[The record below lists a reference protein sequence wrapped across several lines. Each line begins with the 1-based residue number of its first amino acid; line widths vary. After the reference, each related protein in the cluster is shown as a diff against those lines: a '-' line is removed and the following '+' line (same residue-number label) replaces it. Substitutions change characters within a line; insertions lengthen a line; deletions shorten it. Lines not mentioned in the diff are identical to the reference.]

1 MSKPVIL
8 LDAGEL
14 VALPGA
20 NDGDV
25 LTWNG
30 TLGQWQSSPGG
41 GTGTVTSVAL
51 STGSTG
57 LTVSGGTSQT
67 ITGAGTFA
75 LGGTLGAGFGGTGLG
90 APASGD
96 AGKVL
101 TATSG
106 GGYVL
111 STPAPAG
118 VTSITA
124 GAGLLGGVITSTG
137 TISMPNVGTPNTYG
151 NVAQVPFITT
161 DAQGRVSGVTL
172 SDIQIAQ
179 VQVTGLG
186 TALSGKVSTATQV
199 LAGAGLTGGGALS
212 GDVTLSLGTVGT
224 AQTGLGSASK
234 TVTVTTDV
242 YGRVTSLSEQ
252 DIAIAGSAITSGA
265 VALANGGTGQN
276 LSGIAAGEVIVG
288 QAGGGSVGAVA
299 VSGDAT
305 LAASGL
311 MTVIGLQGRS
321 VSSSA
326 PISGQ
331 SLVWSSAGGGAWV
344 PGDTA
349 SGGSGGGGVVYFMN
363 AGTSRTGGGLPA
375 GSYQL
380 GRTAEVAPNPITV
393 TNVPVN
399 AWTRIAGFV
408 TDTSDPNLGTLPA
421 GIWDFNVYATSTA
434 NSNDMLFR
442 LSFYEYNGSTD
453 PELGSP
459 IATTLSTAI
468 YDPSVAV
475 QYQATFNIPQ
485 TPFASKRMYL
495 KLEAFTSVASK
506 DVTFDFGN
514 NFASHVH
521 TTVPSVT
528 GSGFVK
534 VLNDVIV
541 STGQT
546 INLADS
552 TDVGSSILGVSNG
565 GTGASSLTQHA
576 VLVGNGTSAVTSYA
590 LANGQVLVGQTG
602 GAPAAATLTG
612 GTGVGITNGSNSI
625 TISIGQAVGTGDSPT
640 FANVTAS
647 GLTASQY
654 VRTNSSK
661 QLISSATV
669 AAADLDGI
677 VAIANGGTG
686 AATTSQRFAFIGP
699 ISGSGAPSFRALV
712 AADISDLSSAG
723 VTSITGTANQVIA
736 SSSTGAVTLSLPQ
749 NIGTSNSP
757 TFAGLT
763 LSGLTGYIKGN
774 GGSALSASST
784 VPTSD
789 LSGTISLTAQ
799 VSGTLPVGNGG
810 TGLSSIATGQIL
822 YASGTNTLA
831 AGTLSD
837 LNWSSVS
844 PSSSISIV
852 PASVSSLGR
861 PVVITGGTS
870 TSGNG
875 GATTVQ
881 GGAST
886 GGNGNGGSLT
896 IRGGAKNGTG
906 SDGAVNIGQTNTS
919 AVNIGAT
926 GITTAIAGT
935 ATATTAS
942 AGDNSTNV
950 ATTAFVATAVA
961 AASSTPYDLPF
972 EIPGTPEAAVKRVV
986 NFEAVRAFV
995 LATTGHQ
1002 GGQVTAPSGNYVC
1015 TVKKNATTL
1024 GTITFAS
1031 GGFSSNITATLADRT
1046 FAAGDVLIVE
1056 TPSANLG
1063 IDTPFATFF
1072 MTLV

>member
-1 MSKPVIL
+1 MLKPVVL

-30 TLGQWQSSPGG
+30 TEWTSQPGG
-41 GTGTVTSVAL
+41 GVGTVTSVAL

-75 LGGTLGAGFGGTGLG
+75 LGGTLAAGFGGTGLG
-90 APASGD
+90 APVAGD
-96 AGKVL
+96 VGKVL
-101 TATSG
+101 TATAG
-106 GGYVL
+106 GGYQL
-111 STPAPAG
+111 STPAPTG
-118 VTSITA
+118 VTSVTA
-124 GAGLLGGVITSTG
+124 GAGLSGGVITSTG

-161 DAQGRVSGVTL
+161 DAQGRVSSVTL

-199 LAGAGLTGGGALS
+199 LAGTGLTGGGALS

-224 AQTGLGSASK
+224 AQTALGSASK
-234 TVTVTTDV
+234 TVTVTTDE
-242 YGRVTSLSEQ
+242 YGRVTALSEQ
-252 DIAIAGSAITSGA
+252 DIAIAGSAITSGT
-265 VALANGGTGQN
+265 VALANGGTGQD
-276 LSGIAAGEVIVG
+276 LSGITAGEVIVG
-288 QAGGGSVGAVA
+288 QAGGGSVDAVT
-299 VSGDAT
+299 VSKDAT
-305 LAASGL
+305 LGADGAL
-311 MTVIGLQGRS
+311 TVVGLQGRPL
-321 VSSSA
+321 SSSA
-326 PISGQ
+326 PIPGQ

-363 AGTSRTGGGLPA
+363 AGTTRTGGGLPA

-393 TNVPVN
+393 TNVPTN
-399 AWTRIAGFV
+399 AWTRVAGFV
-408 TDTSDPNLGTLPA
+408 TDAGDPTIGQLPA

-442 LSFYEYNGSTD
+442 MSFYEYDGSTD

-459 IATTLSTAI
+459 IATTLSTSI
-468 YDPSVAV
+468 YDPSVPV

-485 TPFASKRMYL
+485 TPFTSKRIYL

-506 DVTFDFGN
+506 NVTFDFGN
-514 NFASHVH
+514 NYASHVH

-534 VLNDVIV
+534 VLNDVIM
-541 STGQT
+541 STGQL

-552 TDVGSSILGVSNG
+552 TDVGSSILGVTNG

-576 VLVGNGTSAVTSYA
+576 VLVGNGTSAVTPYA
-590 LANGQVLVGQTG
+590 LANGQVLIGQTG

-612 GTGVGITNGSNSI
+612 GTGVGIANGSNSI
-625 TISIGQAVGTGDSPT
+625 TISIGQAVGTGDSVT
-640 FANVTAS
+640 FASVTAS

-654 VRTNSSK
+654 VKTNSSK
-661 QLISSATV
+661 QLISSPTI

-686 AATTSQRFAFIGP
+686 SATTSQRFAFIGP
-699 ISGSGAPSFRALV
+699 TSGSGAPSFRALV
-712 AADISDLSSAG
+712 AADISDLSSG
-723 VTSITGTANQVIA
+723 SVTSITGTTNQVIA

-749 NIGTSNSP
+749 SIGTSNSP
-757 TFAGLT
+757 TFVGLT
-763 LSGLTGYIKGN
+763 LSGLTGYLKGN
-774 GGSALSASST
+774 GGSALSASAT
-784 VPTSD
+784 IPVAD
-789 LSGTISLTAQ
+789 ISGL
-799 VSGTLPVGNGG
+799 VGT
-810 TGLSSIATGQIL
+810 
-822 YASGTNTLA
+822 YAPLA
-831 AGTLSD
+831 
-837 LNWSSVS
+837 S
-844 PSSSISIV
+844 PSFTGV
-852 PASVSSLGR
+852 PLA
-861 PVVITGGTS
+861 P
-870 TSGNG
+870 
-875 GATTVQ
+875 
-881 GGAST
+881 
-886 GGNGNGGSLT
+886 
-896 IRGGAKNGTG
+896 
-906 SDGAVNIGQTNTS
+906 
-919 AVNIGAT
+919 
-926 GITTAIAGT
+926 
-935 ATATTAS
+935 TAS
-942 AGDNSTNV
+942 AGTNTTQIS
-950 ATTAFVATAVA
+950 TTAFVQAAVS
-961 AASSTPYDLPF
+961 ASSGAPYDLPF
-972 EIPGTPEAAVKRVV
+972 EIAGTPEAAVKRVV
-986 NFEAVRAFV
+986 NFECVRPFV
-995 LATTGHQ
+995 LATSGHQ

-1015 TVKKNATTL
+1015 TVKKNSTTL

-1031 GGFSSNITATLADRT
+1031 GGFSSSITATLTDRT
-1046 FAAGDVLIVE
+1046 FAASDVLIVE